1 MLKRASV
8 RGSEFRSQ
16 THIRRLTT
24 GSGTLASGNPMPSSG
39 FYWIALMHT
48 HKIKYNLKKQKQKS
62 RTPSRDSAALSQR
75 LCPSPGL
82 GATSSQ
88 RLWEHQSPMR
98 TQERVLPGPVAF
110 FPENL
115 NFDLLNQNDPENDD
129 DIKKKSIT
137 MMKQGMAWSLSKSR
151 VTLGHSAFC
160 GSYPR
165 AHLKMDKHR
174 S

>member
-1 MLKRASV
+1 
-8 RGSEFRSQ
+8 
-16 THIRRLTT
+16 
-24 GSGTLASGNPMPSSG
+24 MPSSG

-115 NFDLLNQNDPENDD
+115 SFDLLNQNDPENND
-129 DIKKKSIT
+129 DIKKKIDHYDEAGYGLVSF
-137 MMKQGMAWSLSKSR
+137 KNPG
-151 VTLGHSAFC
+151 
-160 GSYPR
+160 
-165 AHLKMDKHR
+165 
-174 S
+174 